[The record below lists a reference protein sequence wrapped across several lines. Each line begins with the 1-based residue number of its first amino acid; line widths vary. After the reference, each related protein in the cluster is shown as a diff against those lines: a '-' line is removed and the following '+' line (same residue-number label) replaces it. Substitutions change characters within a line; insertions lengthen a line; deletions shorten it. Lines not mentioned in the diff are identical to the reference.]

1 MMKLTV
7 EYGTPI
13 LSEMRGM
20 LAATYRSFHGLVHRA
35 DSPLFLP
42 IRSLQVLAILEHHEI
57 TFLHQ
62 DNKQRALLRW
72 IHFRPQDRLDLQ
84 SPVQFEV
91 HYYHPQGLELKVR
104 LPAEFERA
112 LAQLEEKNPVRPL
125 TPYVSPFPL
134 KK

>member
-1 MMKLTV
+1 MELTV

-13 LSEMRGM
+13 LSEVRGM
-20 LAATYRSFHGLVHRA
+20 PAATYRSFHVLVQRS

-42 IRSLQVLAILEHHEI
+42 IRALQVLAILEHHEI

-62 DNKQRALLRW
+62 DNKQQALLRW
-72 IHFRPQDRLDLQ
+72 AHFRPQDRLDLQ
-84 SPVQFEV
+84 SPVYFEG
-91 HYYHPQGLELKVR
+91 HYYLPEGVELKIR
-104 LPAEFERA
+104 IPAEFERA
-112 LAQLEEKNPVRPL
+112 LAQLEEKSTIRSL